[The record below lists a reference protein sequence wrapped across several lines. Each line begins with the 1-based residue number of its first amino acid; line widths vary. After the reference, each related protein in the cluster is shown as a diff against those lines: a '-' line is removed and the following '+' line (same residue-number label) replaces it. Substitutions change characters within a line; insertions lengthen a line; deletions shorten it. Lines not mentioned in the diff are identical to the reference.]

1 MFIITRRLLWEA
13 TAIAIAAMT
22 LSLVLKRFI
31 GVDGLL
37 LANQQPLFGDF
48 LALWTGGKLAI
59 TGQTAALYQE
69 AASRALQHDL
79 IPGFTRV
86 APFYSPPVFLL
97 ALAPL
102 AMLPYPSAAIVFL
115 AISAGVYGLAARLL
129 LPDWRSMI
137 FAATLPV
144 ALLHLVNLQTG
155 LLVTGLFGLAF
166 YLLDKRPLAAGGMI
180 ALLAIK
186 PHLALA
192 WPLMLAVRGQWRSF
206 FAALL
211 GLVALVLLAGVL
223 FGFDAYAAFLA
234 NLKTA
239 QGAVDQARV
248 STNVYASLYANLR
261 MEGVYKQVAAVLHAI
276 SLMAGLAFAALI
288 WRRNENASSGA
299 ALCAVT
305 MLISPYLFYYDTPLL
320 ALGALLLS
328 RGDLSRIE
336 QIGLCFV
343 WMAGFL
349 ALAIGGFPFCPA
361 AAWVL
366 MAIATRRSGALAS
379 LRRPRPA
386 NPT

>member
-1 MFIITRRLLWEA
+1 MPINRRLLWEA
-13 TAIAIAAMT
+13 AAIAIAVMT
-22 LSLVLKRFI
+22 LSVVLKRFA
-31 GVDGLL
+31 GADGLL
-37 LANQQPLFGDF
+37 LSNQQPLFGDF

-69 AASRALQHDL
+69 AANRALQHDL
-79 IPGFTRV
+79 IPGFARV
-86 APFYSPPVFLL
+86 APYYSPPVFLL
-97 ALAPL
+97 LAAPL
-102 AMLPYPSAAIVFL
+102 ALLPYANAAFLYL

-144 ALLHLVNLQTG
+144 ALLHIVNLQTG

-166 YLLDKRPLAAGGMI
+166 YLLDKRPLAAGAVI

-206 FAALL
+206 FAALA
-211 GLVALVLLAGVL
+211 GLLALVLLAGAV
-223 FGFDAYAAFLA
+223 FGFDTYGAFLA

-248 STNVYASLYANLR
+248 SANVYASLYANLV
-261 MEGVYKQVAAVLHAI
+261 MEGVYRQVATMLHAI
-276 SLMAGLAFAALI
+276 SLVAGLALAVLI
-288 WRRNENASSGA
+288 WRRNEDASSGA

-320 ALGALLLS
+320 ALGALLLA
-328 RGDLSRIE
+328 RGSNGRAE
-336 QIGLCFV
+336 QYGLAFA
-343 WMAGFL
+343 WGAGFL
-349 ALAIGGFPFCPA
+349 ALTFGGLPFCPA
-361 AAWVL
+361 AAWTL
-366 MAIATRRSGALAS
+366 MAIAARRSGSLAS
-379 LRRPRPA
+379 RRDPPLA
-386 NPT
+386 NPS